1 MWRIVSRATPTSWF
15 CVFCKYESGVRDGEK
30 RISSGVDE
38 CDEAG
43 AGDEVDC
50 GGGYGRLLVMIHGMR
65 WLWPELLKQ
74 KQWLL
79 IDTLRQLEFKIYSAG
94 TSSV

>member
-43 AGDEVDC
+43 AGDEVDR
-50 GGGYGRLLVMIHGMR
+50 GGGYGRLLVMIHGMW

-79 IDTLRQLEFKIYSAG
+79 IDTLRQLEL
-94 TSSV
+94 